1 MNKFPTPDQ
10 IRESV
15 IGKDKSI
22 KMARVQLIAK
32 ATAKAGKSFVFKQ
45 ADFGSET
52 VEKALLEEVKS
63 SGWSYDLV
71 NNVGDG
77 NYYIFRPLMR

>member
-15 IGKDKSI
+15 IGKDKDI
-22 KMARVQLIAK
+22 KLARVQLIAR
-32 ATAKAGKSFVFKQ
+32 ATAKKGKSFVFKQ
-45 ADFGSET
+45 ADFGSEA

-71 NNVGDG
+71 TNVGDG
-77 NYYIFRPLMR
+77 NYFIFRPLMR